1 MLLIR
6 GAQQLITLRGP
17 CPRRGSTMSDLGI
30 IHDGAVLIDGE
41 RIDEVGPTRRVEN
54 LTKARGARVIDA
66 TGKVVLPG
74 LIDAH
79 SRLLFDRLPGGE
91 QQLGDSFGETESTK
105 PRRARSARTLHAGAR
120 RWTYDMASCGTTTV
134 EIRVGGDPGMVRRR
148 LRAAATLSGD
158 PILTRPVLAVSS
170 FVPFTERA
178 DAASE
183 PSERTLEWGSNTET
197 AYAIEI
203 YCGEGGVKVA
213 DAQMLGELAA
223 RCGLDSKLFFAK
235 TPTEELCEIVES
247 QPALSID
254 IASEVGHRAIRALSG
269 ADSVITILP
278 GIAFH
283 TKTPYPQARALI
295 DTGAA
300 VCLATGFGPEAGAS
314 FSLPMMMALAC
325 RRMRMAPAEAITS
338 CTLNAAVAVGQEAE
352 VGSIEPGKL
361 ADLALFDT
369 PDYREIP
376 HYFGF
381 NLCTTTIRRGKI
393 IYYAGSVPPV
403 VRPRLSST

>member
-1 MLLIR
+1 
-6 GAQQLITLRGP
+6 
-17 CPRRGSTMSDLGI
+17 MSDLGI
-30 IHDGAVLIDGE
+30 IHDGAVLINGD
-41 RIDEVGPTRRVEN
+41 RIDEVGPTRRIEN
-54 LTKARGARVIDA
+54 LAKARGARVIDA

-91 QQLGDSFGETESTK
+91 QQHRDSFGEIESTK
-105 PRRARSARTLHAGAR
+105 NRRARSARALHTGAR
-120 RWTYDMASCGTTTV
+120 RWTYDMASFGTTTV
-134 EIRVGGDPGMVRRR
+134 EIRAGGDPGMVRRR

-170 FVPFTERA
+170 FVPPTAEA
-178 DAASE
+178 DAARE
-183 PSERTLEWGSNTET
+183 PSERTIAWGSRSET
-197 AYAIEI
+197 AYALELH
-203 YCGEGGVKVA
+203 CGEGGVGEA
-213 DAQMLGELAA
+213 EAQLLTELAS
-223 RCGLDSKLFFAK
+223 RHGLESKLFFAK
-235 TPTEELCEIVES
+235 THTEELCNIVES
-247 QPALSID
+247 RPALSVD
-254 IASEVGHRAIRALSG
+254 IASEVAPRSIRALSR
-269 ADSVITILP
+269 SQSIVTILP

-283 TKTPYPQARALI
+283 AKTPYPQARSLI

-300 VCLATGFGPEAGAS
+300 ICLATGFGPEAGAS

-325 RRMRMAPAEAITS
+325 RRMRMAPAEAIAS
-338 CTLNAAVAVGQEAE
+338 CTLNAAVAVGRAAE
-352 VGSIEPGKL
+352 LGSLEPGKS

-393 IYYAGSVPPV
+393 IYYAGSVPPI
-403 VRPRLSST
+403 VRTRASNT